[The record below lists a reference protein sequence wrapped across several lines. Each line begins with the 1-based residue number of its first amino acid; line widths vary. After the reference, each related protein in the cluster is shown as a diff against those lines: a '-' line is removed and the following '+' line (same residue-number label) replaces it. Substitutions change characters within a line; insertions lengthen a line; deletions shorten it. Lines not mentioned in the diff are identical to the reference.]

1 MKPQTH
7 SDNLKNIGNVMIN
20 QNIILTAVFI
30 LITEK
35 MFKAYSISHTLKSL

>member
-1 MKPQTH
+1 
-7 SDNLKNIGNVMIN
+7 MIN

-35 MFKAYSISHTLKSL
+35 MSKAYNISHTL